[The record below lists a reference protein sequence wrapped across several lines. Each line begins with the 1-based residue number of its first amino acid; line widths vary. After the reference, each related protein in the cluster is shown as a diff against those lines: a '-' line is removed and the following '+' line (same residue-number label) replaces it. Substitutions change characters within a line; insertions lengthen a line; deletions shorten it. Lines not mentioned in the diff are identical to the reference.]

1 MGAAS
6 SSVLSY
12 ELNSRG
18 NHSAARQRME
28 KMLERGS
35 EMGGGEAS
43 DGFQVLSLVVL
54 TLSQPMYLGSIQGP
68 SVTITNSFLCLSQLG
83 LQ

>member
-1 MGAAS
+1 
-6 SSVLSY
+6 
-12 ELNSRG
+12 
-18 NHSAARQRME
+18 
-28 KMLERGS
+28 MLERGS

>member
-54 TLSQPMYLGSIQGP
+54 TFSQPRAHCYD
-68 SVTITNSFLCLSQLG
+68 NKFLSLLKPVRAAVRES
-83 LQ
+83 